1 MTEEELQKREEKL
14 QKKQKE
20 LLEAYK
26 KETYRTPGQFF
37 YYEEGIKAAITQII
51 SGEKNDPSYLFAQ
64 IKKGQFGK
72 LETYEEYNAA
82 LKTFSQGFAAMYSYA
97 ES

>member
-1 MTEEELQKREEKL
+1 MTELEKTLQEK
-14 QKKQKE
+14 KE
-20 LLEAYK
+20 TLLEAYK
-26 KETYRTPGQFF
+26 KGTYRTPGQFF
-37 YYEEGIKAAITQII
+37 YYEEGIKATITQII

-72 LETYEEYNAA
+72 LENYEEYNAA
-82 LKTFSQGFAAMYSYA
+82 LKTFSEGFAAMYSCA